1 MTIRCKMR
9 LQDVMRTAYGQR
21 KAFFCCEYDPQ
32 IASEDRGFMKATPTG
47 SAEFI
52 IDNPKATEQL
62 VIGEHYHV
70 DFTPVP
76 KPAPTPSIGDD
87 PKNAPQITA

>member
-9 LQDVMRTAYGQR
+9 LVDVMRTAWGQR
-21 KAFFCCEYDPQ
+21 KAFFDCQYDSQ
-32 IASEDRGFMKATPTG
+32 LAQEDVSFMKATPTG
-47 SAEFI
+47 HAEYV

-62 VIGEHYHV
+62 VIGEYYYV

-76 KPAPTPSIGDD
+76 KPAPAPSIGDD
-87 PKNAPQITA
+87 AKNAAQITA

>member
-9 LQDVMRTAYGQR
+9 LDDVMRMSYGGR
-21 KAFFCCEYDPQ
+21 KAFFSCSYDETL
-32 IASEDRGFMKATPTG
+32 AKEDRAFQKATPTG
-47 SAEFI
+47 SAEYV

-62 VIGEHYHV
+62 VIGEYYYV

-76 KPAPTPSIGDD
+76 KPAPKVDGPATQMR
-87 PKNAPQITA
+87 A